1 VLISGTN
8 RLAAV
13 NFFLGIVGMVQVG
26 RILAHQRAVKKGGLP
41 AQVEAKAEEIK
52 EEVKAAVKA

>member
-1 VLISGTN
+1 MN

-13 NFFLGIVGMVQVG
+13 NFFLGIVGMIQVG
-26 RILAHQRAVKKGGLP
+26 RILAHQRAVKNGGLP